1 MKITAIS
8 CSPRKQGNTDTLIGE
23 ALTGAIREGSEISSL
38 FLRDL
43 SISPCDGCMAC
54 AKTGHCH
61 KKDDMQVIYEAMEG
75 SDGIIIGSPIYFWSL
90 CGQAKVMLDRTIAL
104 RFPQARLAN
113 RVGGIIVS
121 ATRRGTMNG
130 AGVLSQWMLSNHM
143 WPADVVDGYAT
154 AKGAVRKDLH
164 AMKAAFELG
173 RLVAKLIH
181 KGINYPEGF
190 DHPLYRL
197 TELKYNI
204 KTCPVS

>member
-1 MKITAIS
+1 MKIAAIS
-8 CSPRKQGNTDTLIGE
+8 CSPRKKGNTDTIIEE
-23 ALTGAIREGSEISSL
+23 ALVGATQEGAEVSTL

-54 AKTGHCH
+54 MKSGQCH
-61 KKDDMQVIYEAMEG
+61 KKDDMQVIYQGMET
-75 SDGIIIGSPIYFWSL
+75 SDGLIIGSPIYFWSL

-113 RVGGIIVS
+113 KVGGIILS
-121 ATRRGTMNG
+121 ATRRGSMNG

-143 WPADVVDGYAT
+143 WPADMVDGYAT
-154 AKGAVRKDLH
+154 AKGAVNKDMH

-173 RLVAKLIH
+173 RLVAKLIE
-181 KGINYPEGF
+181 KRITYPEGF

-197 TELKYNI
+197 IDLKYKI
-204 KTCPVS
+204 GACPVS